1 MKLNSPLVRI
11 TLRLLLTTAGA
22 FFVTPVSRAQVARTA
37 PTAAQ
42 LAQYDKNHNGRLD
55 PDELAALQADQAK
68 TTKAPVE
75 SKNAEE
81 NSAGKDDAVMQL
93 SPFEVTGTQDR
104 GYLAT
109 NSLSGTRLNSKLE
122 DLGASITVVTKQQL
136 LDTAAVDINDVFAYE
151 SNTEGMRQYT
161 EYSLEGGYN
170 ETTTLNPQSSNRVR
184 GLGSAN
190 MAVSNFTASST
201 IPIDTYNVD
210 AVEISRGPNANIFG
224 LGGGSGTV
232 NLIAAQANLTREN
245 TQLTLRGDSY
255 GGWRSN
261 FDLNRPLI
269 KNKLAVRVAGVHDE
283 KGFERKPSHDETNR
297 LTAAFTARPFK
308 NTTIRGAFES
318 YRDVFSRPN
327 TTMPRDTFSEWMNN
341 GKPVWNPLFNAT
353 PTTGLPTGGWRFLNG
368 TTYTAVSA
376 ANEALDTAAGYPK
389 GLLPNLNVFY
399 ARPSATIVD
408 GVIQLYEMNRT
419 NTTNAPG
426 FGGAT
431 RYAESSGIR
440 FGAFG
445 VPAAPLFQP
454 VAITDRGQYD
464 YTSIN
469 FLSPNYGK
477 DGADTYRAELE
488 QFFLNTPR
496 NQLAVQLGF
505 YREKVDRYDHAFV
518 SRSGGVAPTIAIDVN
533 EFKFSGAPNP
543 YFLRPYMSG
552 SEPTINLKSELND
565 NERATLAYQLDLT
578 GEKNLLHWL
587 GKQRFASYGEY
598 RRTINGSLSARER
611 IVSDNPWVAG
621 NDLLSL
627 ANRGVTLNMS
637 PRYYLGGKVT
647 DPGPIIDFA
656 PNSPRSISG
665 VHPFTWYGNNS
676 TTPITENVTTDSVIY
691 SGQKIKNEVRT
702 EGLVWQGF
710 LWNDR
715 IVPTAGWR
723 YDRTR
728 QVNGQALNSTPNVA
742 NSTVNP
748 TTRLNDLSYLDNY
761 SFNPWVT
768 NQGRTKTSGIVVK
781 PFSWLNF
788 HYNQSDSFQPANVAY
803 NIYLQ
808 QLPNPQSNGKD
819 YGFSLNLFDGK
830 LVAKVNRYE
839 TVQDNSRSGPTG
851 GSFAQRTF
859 RFFFDVSTPL
869 ANYNAA
875 TNSFGNGNDP
885 WDLEQEGTQWI
896 LAKNPGMA
904 VETARQAAIT
914 QYLNP
919 VGIDSATIDRV
930 RQIGG
935 SGFGETNT
943 ITSTGYEFELNYNPT
958 HYWTMKVTAAEQKA
972 IDSQLSQFMNEF
984 FAKNVPYLQSIKDP
998 ITGGNWWTT
1007 TIGTS
1012 TTGAPY
1018 TWYIANIYT
1027 TLAQAS
1033 VNAGKPR
1040 QQTREWSF
1048 TGATNFR
1055 FSGVTERP
1063 WLKNLAVGGAVHWM
1077 DKAAVGY
1084 YGIADPD
1091 GVIRTYDRNRPIY
1104 DKARY
1109 TVDLLASYD
1118 LRLFNKVHTRIQLN
1132 VTNVLENGRLQPI
1145 AYNPDGQ
1152 AWNYRIIDPRQ
1163 FILSTTF
1170 DL

>member
-1 MKLNSPLVRI
+1 MNLPLSWR
-11 TLRLLLTTAGA
+11 RLGVTVLWAASLLPSSHG
-22 FFVTPVSRAQVARTA
+22 QVAS
-37 PTAAQ
+37 AAAAGDAAT
-42 LAQYDKNHNGRLD
+42 LAKYDKNKNGRLD
-55 PDELAALQADQAK
+55 ADELAALQADQAVAAK
-68 TTKAPVE
+68 TPVS
-75 SKNAEE
+75 SKGAEE
-81 NSAGKDDAVMQL
+81 NNAPVML
-93 SPFEVTGTQDR
+93 SPFEVSGAQDR

-136 LDTAAVDINDVFAYE
+136 LDTAAVDINDIFSYE
-151 SNTEGMRQYT
+151 ANTEGMRQYT

-170 ETTTLNPQSSNRVR
+170 ESTTLNPQSSNRVR
-184 GLGSAN
+184 GLGAAN

-232 NLIAAQANLTREN
+232 NLITAQANLTRAT
-245 TQLTLRGDSY
+245 TQFTLRGDSY

-261 FDLNRPLI
+261 FDFNRPI
-269 KNKLAVRVAGVHDE
+269 INEKLAVRVAGVHEE
-283 KGFERKPSHDETNR
+283 KGFERKPSQDDTNR
-297 LTAAFTARPFK
+297 LTAAFTARPLR
-308 NTTIRGAFES
+308 NTTIRGSFES

-327 TTMPRDTFSEWMNN
+327 TTMPRDTFSEWLNN
-341 GKPVWNPLFNAT
+341 GKPVWNPLYNAT

-376 ANEALDTAAGYPK
+376 ANEAKDDGTGYPK

-399 ARPSATIVD
+399 ARPTATIEN
-408 GVIQLYEMNRT
+408 GAIQLYEENRT
-419 NTTNAPG
+419 STTNAPG
-426 FGGAT
+426 FNGGT

-454 VAITDRGQYD
+454 VAITDPGQYD

-477 DGADTYRAELE
+477 DGAETYRVELE
-488 QFFLNTPR
+488 QFFLNSPR
-496 NQLAVQLGF
+496 QQLAAQLGF
-505 YREKVDRYDHAFV
+505 YREKVSRFDHAFV
-518 SRSGGVAPTIAIDVN
+518 SRSGGVAPTVSVDVN

-543 YFLRPYMSG
+543 YFLRPYISG
-552 SEPTINLKSELND
+552 SEPTINYKSELND

-578 GEKNLLHWL
+578 GEKSWLRWL
-587 GKQRFASYGEY
+587 GKQRFAGYGEF
-598 RRTINGSLSARER
+598 RRTIAGSLTARER
-611 IVSDNPWVAG
+611 IISDNPWISGA
-621 NDLLSL
+621 DLLSL
-627 ANRGVTLNMS
+627 ANRGTTLNMS
-637 PRYYLGGKVT
+637 PRYYLGGKIT
-647 DPGPIIDFA
+647 DPGPVIDFA
-656 PNSPRSISG
+656 PNSPRTISG
-665 VHPFTWYGNNS
+665 IHPFTWYGNNS
-676 TTPITENVTTDSVIY
+676 TTPIVENVTTNSVIS
-691 SGQKIKNEVRT
+691 SGQKIKNEIRT
-702 EGLVWQGF
+702 EGIVWQGF
-710 LWNDR
+710 LWQDR

-723 YDRTR
+723 LDRTR
-728 QVNGQALNSTPNVA
+728 QINGRALNSSPTA
-742 NSTVNP
+742 AASTIDP
-748 TTRLNDLSYLDNY
+748 STRLNDLSYLDSY
-761 SFNPWVT
+761 GTDWV
-768 NQGRTKTSGIVVK
+768 NNRGRTKTKGVVVK
-781 PFSWLNF
+781 PFRWLNL
-788 HYNQSDSFQPANVAY
+788 HYNQSDSFQPANAAY

-808 QLPNPQSNGKD
+808 QLPNPQSKGKD

-830 LVAKVNRYE
+830 LVAKVNRYQTIQE
-839 TVQDNSRSGPTG
+839 NSRSGPTG
-851 GSFAQRTF
+851 GTFAQRTF
-859 RFFFDVSTPL
+859 RFFFDVGSPL

-896 LAKNPGMA
+896 LAKNPGMD
-904 VETARQAAIT
+904 VEAARQAAIT
-914 QYLNP
+914 QYLAP

-930 RQIGG
+930 RQLGG
-935 SGFGETNT
+935 NGFAEINT
-943 ITSTGYEFELNYNPT
+943 VTSTGYEFELNYNPT
-958 HYWTMKVTAAEQKA
+958 NYWTMKVTAAEQKA
-972 IDSQLSQFMNEF
+972 IDSQLSQYMNQF
-984 FAKNVPYLQSIKDP
+984 FAKNLAYLQGITDP
-998 ITGGNWWTT
+998 TTGGNWWTT

-1012 TTGAPY
+1012 TTGAPN

-1027 TLAQAS
+1027 TLSQAS

-1048 TGATNFR
+1048 TGTTNFR
-1055 FSGVTERP
+1055 LAGITENK
-1063 WLKNLAVGGAVHWM
+1063 WLKQLSVGGAVHWA

-1091 GVIRTYDRNRPIY
+1091 GVMRSFDRTRPIF

-1109 TVDLLASYD
+1109 TVDFLAQYD
-1118 LRLFNKVHTRIQLN
+1118 LRLFNKVRTHLQLN
-1132 VTNVLENGRLQPI
+1132 VINALEDGRLQPI

-1152 AWNYRIIDPRQ
+1152 AWNYRIVDPRQ
-1163 FILSTTF
+1163 FILSATF